1 MSFLSIILINSLRR
15 GVKLETLLKPNTKQQ
30 ECIDNFN
37 GKYLVL
43 AGPGT
48 GKTFTIIQRIKNMLQ
63 SDIQPDKILCLT
75 FTDAAANEMRKRI
88 EKELNKNETGINIFT
103 YHSFC
108 CDILENYPED
118 FELSE
123 NFKIITDSVS
133 RAFLKECIDEINP
146 KAYRTSKNDPYFY
159 IDTIKYQIEE
169 IKKYRLTKAQFFS
182 NLEKNPDWKP
192 QLIKLQTQLEE
203 KNKKGDTRTATLES
217 KIKSQAEK
225 IAKAEELWSF
235 YELYENKMYQNHYLD
250 FNDMISL
257 VLEKFETSPAFLEK
271 IADNYEYILVD
282 EYQDTNK
289 SQNELVFALTGALKS
304 ENVFVVG
311 DDDQIIYTFQGARLD
326 TIERFL
332 KEFPDTKVVCL
343 NENMR
348 STQSI
353 LDVAREITRQDASR
367 LEINPDF
374 AQYNIDKNL
383 IAKNADIIK
392 KDKPVRCY
400 KYADT
405 MQEYIEIVGEIENL
419 IKSSECPTDKNGKN
433 LAEIA
438 ILTRTNAEL
447 ETFAEMF
454 KERNIPYELKD
465 GRNIFTIKSS
475 IVLYFYMQLM
485 TNPELHSDKFFKL
498 LLSKPFS
505 ITPKDFE
512 TLYNLRSKYKS
523 LIEAMRNL
531 QDCELKEPDKIKKFV
546 LTFDYLLNYSTNES
560 LKNTV
565 LEIGSKTGI
574 FDYYL
579 NSEINRCE
587 NISGIKKLIDEA
599 VALTEVNKTTTLAD
613 FVEYLDAALIDDI
626 PIKTDKAPVT
636 LNAVQLCTYY
646 AAKGREFEY
655 VYMPS
660 LDSKKWESDNKSLQV
675 KIPVSSDEYKD
686 ENELKAMKRSDRIKV
701 MYVGMTRAKH
711 ALRLSYA
718 AQTGTTAKKP
728 SEFIYN
734 ILDKTE
740 KEPEPFVYDETSFWM
755 QVNKSII
762 KRDYDYTKEFCN
774 LVDAKISDK
783 HFSPSSVNM
792 YLKCP
797 RRYLYNYILDLTP
810 KDGNPDRY
818 SYGLAV
824 HKACEFAVNYARENL
839 QYPSKTDFI
848 NAFKTDLAS
857 RPLSAY
863 EQRNIYE
870 VRGEK
875 ALDAYYSQ
883 LCLTPVENLYKVEQS
898 VNFELDGVN
907 FFGIIDR
914 IDKNSDGTYTIYD
927 YKTGNAKSQKTVCPE
942 GEYEDYYNQIGL
954 YKYYFE
960 QSTGCKVKET
970 TFIFPEDFTKNLT
983 INFTDDEIKNI
994 ETSFKTAISDIKS
1007 YKFEPS
1013 YKKEV
1018 CQNCQFREFCN
1029 LELI

>member
-1 MSFLSIILINSLRR
+1 M
-15 GVKLETLLKPNTKQQ
+15 ETLIKPNRKQQ
-30 ECIDNFN
+30 ECIDNLK

-48 GKTFTIIQRIKNMLQ
+48 GKTFTVIQRIKNMIKNGI
-63 SDIQPDKILCLT
+63 SGEKILCLT

-88 EKELNKNETGINIFT
+88 EKELNKNETGVNIYT

-108 CDILENYPED
+108 CDILENNAEE
-118 FELSE
+118 FELNE

-133 RAFLKECIDEINP
+133 RAFLKNCIDELNP
-146 KAYRTSKNDPYFY
+146 KAYRTTKNDPYFF
-159 IDTIKYQIEE
+159 IDTIKNQIDE
-169 IKKYRLTKAQFFS
+169 IKKYRLTKKQYFY
-182 NLEKNPDWKP
+182 NLENNPDWKP
-192 QLIKLQTQLEE
+192 KLSQLKTQLDE
-203 KNKKGDTRTATLES
+203 KIKKGDSRTTTLEN
-217 KIKSQAEK
+217 KIKSLSEK
-225 IAKAEELWSF
+225 IDKAEELWDF
-235 YELYENKMYQNHYLD
+235 YELYQNKMFQSHYLD
-250 FNDMISL
+250 FNDMICL

-271 IADNYEYILVD
+271 IADNYEYLLVD

-289 SQNELVFALTGALKS
+289 SQNDLIFALTKALKTQ
-304 ENVFVVG
+304 NVFVVG

-353 LDVAREITRQDASR
+353 LDTAREITKQDVSR
-367 LEINPDF
+367 LEINPEF
-374 AQYNIDKNL
+374 SKFGIDKNL
-383 IAKNADIIK
+383 IARNEKLFHQN
-392 KDKPVRCY
+392 KPVRCY

-405 MQEYIEIVGEIENL
+405 LQEYAEIVEEIENL
-419 IKSSECPTDKNGKN
+419 IKSPDCPFNNNGKN
-433 LAEIA
+433 LSEIA

-447 ETFAEMF
+447 DTFAEML

-465 GRNIFTIKSS
+465 GRNVFTIKSS
-475 IVLYFYMQLM
+475 IVLYFYMQLL
-485 TNPELHSDKFFKL
+485 TNPELHSDKIFKL
-498 LLSKPFS
+498 LLTKPFS

-512 TLYNLRSKYKS
+512 TLYNLRSKHKS
-523 LIEAMRNL
+523 FIETMRDLNN
-531 QDCELKEPDKIKKFV
+531 CELQQSDKIKNFV
-546 LTFDYLLNYSTNES
+546 ETFDHLQKYRTNES

-574 FDYYL
+574 FNYFL

-587 NISGIKKLIDEA
+587 NIAGLKKIIDEA
-599 VALTEVNKTTTLAD
+599 SALSDVNKTTTLAD
-613 FVEYLDAALIDDI
+613 FVEYLDSALNDDI

-646 AAKGREFEY
+646 SAKGREFEY
-655 VYMPS
+655 VYMPA

-675 KIPVSSDEYKD
+675 KIPVDPSEYKSED
-686 ENELKAMKRSDRIKV
+686 ELKAMKHSDRIKV

-711 ALRLSYA
+711 TLRLSYA

-734 ILDKTE
+734 ILDMTE
-740 KEPEPFVYDETSFWM
+740 MEPEPFTYDENSFWL
-755 QVNKSII
+755 QVNKSIV
-762 KRDYDYTKEFCN
+762 KRDYDYAKEFCN
-774 LVDAKISDK
+774 MVDAKLADK

-797 RRYLYNYILDLTP
+797 RQYLYNYILDLSS
-810 KDGNPDRY
+810 KDGSPDRY

-824 HKACEFAVNYARENL
+824 HKACEFAVNYAKENL
-839 QYPSKTDFI
+839 KYPLKEEFI
-848 NAFKTDLAS
+848 TVFKKDIAS
-857 RPLSAY
+857 RPLSSY
-863 EQRNIYE
+863 EQRNILE

-875 ALDAYYSQ
+875 ALEAYYQQ
-883 LCLTPVENLYKVEQS
+883 LCLTPVDKLYGVEQS
-898 VNFELDGVN
+898 VSFELDGVK

-914 IDKNSDGTYTIYD
+914 VDKNDDGTYTIYD
-927 YKTGNAKSQKTVCPE
+927 YKTGNAKTLKSVSPE
-942 GEYEDYYNQIGL
+942 GEHADYYNQIGL

-960 QSTGCKVKET
+960 KSTGKKVKET

-983 INFTDDEIKNI
+983 LNLTDEDIKEIEKI
-994 ETSFKTAISDIKS
+994 FKTAISDIKA

-1013 YKKEV
+1013 YKKEA
-1018 CQNCQFREFCN
+1018 CEYCQFREFCS
-1029 LELI
+1029 LETI